1 MLDHLV
7 STIHDLLNRFNDAE
21 IILGGDR
28 NDLDLAPVYNS
39 VPGLKQ
45 IQTEPTHKRKTIDI
59 VATTMWRQYKQ
70 AIVVDPVDV
79 DKPGF
84 GKPSDH
90 KCILLYPIDDQT
102 QIRTAQYVLKRVRP
116 MPESGLQSFE
126 AAVARIDPTPLGEIQ
141 DVDLLDS
148 EILRL
153 LLDIRETHLPQKV
166 VKLRSTDKLFLTNEL
181 KIIDRKQKR
190 EYARRENQ
198 INLKN

>member
-1 MLDHLV
+1 MIFDVTKITIQEIPVIVPCNLEVKWCIGRPKQGDIKIIIFGVFYYPPRSRRKGKMLDHLV
-7 STIHDLLNRFNDAE
+7 STIHDLLNRFNDTE

-84 GKPSDH
+84 GKPSDQ

-102 QIRTAQYVLKRVRP
+102 QIKTAQYVLKRV
-116 MPESGLQSFE
+116 
-126 AAVARIDPTPLGEIQ
+126 
-141 DVDLLDS
+141 
-148 EILRL
+148 
-153 LLDIRETHLPQKV
+153 
-166 VKLRSTDKLFLTNEL
+166 
-181 KIIDRKQKR
+181 
-190 EYARRENQ
+190 
-198 INLKN
+198 

>member
-1 MLDHLV
+1 MIFDVTKITIQGILVIVPCNLEVKWCIGRPNQGDIKIIIFGVLYYTPRSRRKGKMLDHLV
-7 STIHDLLNRFNDAE
+7 STIHDLLNRFNDAK

-102 QIRTAQYVLKRVRP
+102 QIRTVQYVLKRV
-116 MPESGLQSFE
+116 
-126 AAVARIDPTPLGEIQ
+126 
-141 DVDLLDS
+141 
-148 EILRL
+148 
-153 LLDIRETHLPQKV
+153 
-166 VKLRSTDKLFLTNEL
+166 
-181 KIIDRKQKR
+181 
-190 EYARRENQ
+190 
-198 INLKN
+198 